1 MSFSIGQTVGPYTIV
16 EQLGQGGMATVYKA
30 FHANLNRYIAI
41 KVLHVAFTTDEGFQ
55 ERFRR
60 EAQIVGRLDHPH
72 IVPVFDY
79 AMQENQPY
87 LVMKFIEGQTLKQDL
102 RGERITL
109 QEVTRILTAVA
120 DALDFAHRNDVLH
133 RDVKPSNIII
143 DKDGTPYLTDFG
155 LARIASSG
163 ESTLSQDMMLGT
175 PQYISPEQAQGRRDL
190 GPSTDI
196 YSLGVVLYELV
207 VGRVPFTA
215 DTPYAII
222 HDHIYKPLPLP
233 SKVNPTVPEPV
244 EKVLMKAL
252 AKNPNDRFRTA
263 SEMIQAF
270 KGAVAEGRMSEL
282 SRAMVRPEA
291 FMETSPPPSV
301 APSYGGPMIPQPVPT
316 PIPIPTGHMPMQMT
330 PSGMLVAGSSA
341 TRKTTQR
348 RSGAYWAMGGCVV
361 FICSCLMSVGLILST
376 LGDPRLAPEGVSE
389 ASGDPA
395 LLELSD
401 FSEAVENAV
410 SLTDAR
416 ALVEAYPNDPTA
428 YFILALA
435 YLDAGNIEAA
445 GMAVETAISL
455 NPTPETVLQAAQV
468 AAARGYDGEATTL
481 YASALAETPDNLII
495 RNEAGSYLYTQAGN
509 ATPNDVML
517 YCGMLTGY
525 PESTVLQAMLGQAI
539 ISASP
544 LPRRATIPERCSPSI
559 EPGTTAEE
567 LILAAT
573 EKNPE
578 TPEAFLVLG
587 NYYEATRQPD
597 KAKEQ
602 WNYAMALPGVPNWVR
617 ERAQIKLS
625 AVE

>member
-1 MSFSIGQTVGPYTIV
+1 
-16 EQLGQGGMATVYKA
+16 
-30 FHANLNRYIAI
+30 LNRYIAI

-143 DKDGTPYLTDFG
+143 DKEGTPYLTDFG

-263 SEMIQAF
+263 GEMIQAF
-270 KGAVAEGRMSEL
+270 KAAAAEGQMSEL
-282 SRAMVRPEA
+282 SRQMVRPEA
-291 FMETSPPPSV
+291 FLETSPPPS
-301 APSYGGPMIPQPVPT
+301 ATPSYGSPMIPQPVPT
-316 PIPIPTGHMPMQMT
+316 PIPIPTGHVPMQMT

-341 TRKTTQR
+341 THRNTRR
-348 RSGAYWAMGGCVV
+348 RSGAVWAMGGCIV

-376 LGDPRLAPEGVSE
+376 LGDPRLAPDGVSE
-389 ASGDPA
+389 ANDDPA

-401 FSEAVENAV
+401 FSDAVDNAV

-416 ALVEAYPNDPTA
+416 ALVEAYPDDPAA

-435 YLDAGNIEAA
+435 YLDAGNREAA
-445 GMAVETAISL
+445 GLAVETAISL

-468 AAARGYDGEATTL
+468 AAERGYDAEATTL

-495 RNEAGSYLYTQAGN
+495 RNEAGSYLYTQAGS
-509 ATPNDVML
+509 ATPTDVML
-517 YCGMLTGY
+517 YCGMLMVY

-559 EPGTTAEE
+559 ESGTTAEE

-573 EKNPE
+573 EKKPE

-602 WNYAMALPGVPNWVR
+602 WNYAIALPGVPNWVR